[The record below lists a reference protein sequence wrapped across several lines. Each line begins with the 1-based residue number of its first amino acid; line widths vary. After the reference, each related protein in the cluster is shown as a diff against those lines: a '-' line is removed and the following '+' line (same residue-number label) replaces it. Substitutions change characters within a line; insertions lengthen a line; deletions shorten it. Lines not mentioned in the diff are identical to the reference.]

1 MYDNMEEEWTNGML
15 CKRDNSDLEKRRGL
29 GRATMTTTKK
39 RKFNLAGEDWGM
51 VGQDRE
57 TLDRFL
63 YSTDEMSTS
72 RTDRVLKQ
80 DRLGCVRLLAIEWE
94 GHRNQSESMN
104 ISTNVNTL
112 SGVEK
117 GPSSDGPTG
126 VKATTTEYVRSPVN
140 VDDDLCDVAKKE
152 VREPPQVKKKVWT
165 KLKNGLYGYRIVK
178 TGKKQLSAK
187 QLVVPEQGS
196 PSAGAKLHEN
206 FKSSISSKTGG
217 LGVSNS
223 KFKTSTKRKYF
234 EVGDRDLEESEKA
247 KVRKQ
252 GL

>member
-1 MYDNMEEEWTNGML
+1 MFSPYFILIGNIIG
-15 CKRDNSDLEKRRGL
+15 
-29 GRATMTTTKK
+29 
-39 RKFNLAGEDWGM
+39 KFVCRNYSE
-51 VGQDRE
+51 
-57 TLDRFL
+57 RFI
-63 YSTDEMSTS
+63 
-72 RTDRVLKQ
+72 Q
-80 DRLGCVRLLAIEWE
+80 
-94 GHRNQSESMN
+94 
-104 ISTNVNTL
+104 
-112 SGVEK
+112 
-117 GPSSDGPTG
+117 PTG
-126 VKATTTEYVRSPVN
+126 VKATTNEYVRSPVN

-152 VREPPQVKKKVWT
+152 VREPPQVKKKVWM

-178 TGKKQLSAK
+178 TGKKQLSAE

-223 KFKTSTKRKYF
+223 KFKTSTKRKYV